1 LKRESQT
8 RVQPVESPEGV
19 IERVGSLAGDGRRF
33 VMVVA
38 RFNHGIT
45 SRLAAAAVAAFR
57 FHGVASEDLELIRVP
72 GAFELPSAC
81 MRAVERGGTDGVV
94 ALGCVIR
101 GETPHFDFVAK
112 AASRGLGDLS
122 VQAVVPVV
130 FGVLTTDTLEQALDR
145 AGPGEENKGWE
156 AAVSALEMA
165 NLYAELQ

>member
-1 LKRESQT
+1 MKRDAQE
-8 RVQPVESPEGV
+8 RVEPVEAPEGV
-19 IERVGSLAGDGRRF
+19 VERAGSLEGSGRRF
-33 VMVVA
+33 VIVAA

-45 SRLAAAAVAAFR
+45 SRLVAGATAAFR
-57 FHGVASEDLELIRVP
+57 SHGVASEHLELIRVP

-81 MRAVERGGTDGVV
+81 QRIIERGGADAVI

-101 GETPHFDFVAK
+101 GETPHFDFVAG
-112 AASRGLGDLS
+112 AASRGLADLS
-122 VQAVVPVV
+122 VQAAVPVV

-165 NLYAELQ
+165 NLYAELR

>member
-1 LKRESQT
+1 
-8 RVQPVESPEGV
+8 V
-19 IERVGSLAGDGRRF
+19 IVA
-33 VMVVA
+33 A

-45 SRLAAAAVAAFR
+45 SRLVAGATAAFR
-57 FHGVASEDLELIRVP
+57 SHGVASEDLELIRVP

-81 MRAVERGGTDGVV
+81 KRAIERGGTDAVV

-101 GETPHFDFVAK
+101 GETPHFDFIAG
-112 AASRGLGDLS
+112 AASRGLADLS
-122 VQAVVPVV
+122 VQAAVPVV

-165 NLYAELQ
+165 NLYAELR